1 VFAESVDALP
11 VRTLEVVHAAS
22 GSRARTFLYGALP
35 AVAPE
40 WLAYTFYQ
48 FESNVRAG
56 VVLGIVGVG
65 GLGFL
70 FSFEFEFFRLERA
83 ATYLLVMVALAVSL
97 DRLSRRLGLAR
108 GRFPE

>member
-1 VFAESVDALP
+1 M
-11 VRTLEVVHAAS
+11 HAAS
-22 GSRARTFLYGALP
+22 GSRARTFLYGAVP

-40 WLAYTFYQ
+40 WLAYAFYQ
-48 FESNVRAG
+48 FESNVRAE
-56 VVLGIVGVG
+56 VVLGIVGAG

-83 ATYLLVMVALAVSL
+83 ATYLVVMVLLAVLL
-97 DRLSRRLGLAR
+97 DRLSRHLGLAR